1 MLGEPVVGMEFRGRD
16 ALLRDLLRH
25 ARKAPVRRRH
35 LVLTSP
41 PKAGQTSLLM
51 AFAGA
56 LRSRTERV
64 VWIEGHPGSREDL
77 FHQFL
82 WGMAGAATPPGR
94 TAADSR
100 MDLPDLVRRFPKR
113 FSLLGR
119 DLLDLHERAAIQGAD
134 AALFERAFL
143 LLNIC
148 QKATRSTLWILVD
161 HSEYL
166 MSCLGE
172 PFLAGPFRN
181 ILSRNRRIRWLLAGT
196 PPSIL
201 DRLCQGRRAPLAGL
215 AETFSF
221 RGLAYQESLQLLEHY
236 RAAASLPPAYRTF
249 LVALTG
255 GLPFYLD
262 LLAHEMESL
271 PRDRGRRSCPE
282 RLLLEAFSRSLF
294 ARGGRLHLY
303 FRAFLLETFHGW
315 RAPDLYR
322 GMLEA
327 VAQGQSSLV
336 GMAASI
342 GREAP
347 ALSRQVQN
355 LLDSGIL
362 AKEGTRY
369 FIPDPLFRF
378 WLRHVHLAR
387 RGSSDPNQSGLDLFR
402 ERLRE
407 MLGEFL
413 GSLDAETVRR
423 LARILASSDGKAP
436 LPSPIPP
443 DGDEPLLETVPRFD
457 QVEIRQK
464 LAEESFDLVARRRNE
479 YWAFAV
485 HDAPPSESCLIEF
498 AERIERV
505 RSEIPQDQRVRPVLL
520 VLVGLPRS
528 VARAAGRLRLAVW
541 TREGLNR
548 LAECYDQLPL
558 LG

>member
-1 MLGEPVVGMEFRGRD
+1 
-16 ALLRDLLRH
+16 
-25 ARKAPVRRRH
+25 
-35 LVLTSP
+35 
-41 PKAGQTSLLM
+41 
-51 AFAGA
+51 
-56 LRSRTERV
+56 
-64 VWIEGHPGSREDL
+64 
-77 FHQFL
+77 
-82 WGMAGAATPPGR
+82 
-94 TAADSR
+94 
-100 MDLPDLVRRFPKR
+100 
-113 FSLLGR
+113 
-119 DLLDLHERAAIQGAD
+119 
-134 AALFERAFL
+134 
-143 LLNIC
+143 
-148 QKATRSTLWILVD
+148 
-161 HSEYL
+161 
-166 MSCLGE
+166 
-172 PFLAGPFRN
+172 
-181 ILSRNRRIRWLLAGT
+181 
-196 PPSIL
+196 
-201 DRLCQGRRAPLAGL
+201 
-215 AETFSF
+215 
-221 RGLAYQESLQLLEHY
+221 
-236 RAAASLPPAYRTF
+236 
-249 LVALTG
+249 
-255 GLPFYLD
+255 
-262 LLAHEMESL
+262 
-271 PRDRGRRSCPE
+271 
-282 RLLLEAFSRSLF
+282 
-294 ARGGRLHLY
+294 
-303 FRAFLLETFHGW
+303 
-315 RAPDLYR
+315 
-322 GMLEA
+322 
-327 VAQGQSSLV
+327 
-336 GMAASI
+336 MAASI